1 MDYQTIKD
9 KTTAV
14 LANPRILTFTLIGTT
29 TLLIGAFLFFG
40 DDKEEA
46 SAVESV
52 SNEEVGAVAA
62 TAAAL
67 NPTFNPFIREEEV
80 QENNL
85 VEQTGGTKPRSKK
98 QKKTRR
104 SKKQLA
110 RKSRRI

>member
-1 MDYQTIKD
+1 MDFQTIKD

-14 LANPRILTFTLIGTT
+14 LSNPRILTFTLIGTT
-29 TLLIGAFLFFG
+29 TLLIGAFLLFG
-40 DDKEEA
+40 DDKEA
-46 SAVESV
+46 AAVESV

-67 NPTFNPFIREEEV
+67 NPTFNPFVREEEV
-80 QENNL
+80 QDNNL
-85 VEQTGGTKPRSKK
+85 VEQTGGTKTRSKK